1 MAKGSMQEQTGS
13 AMQCKA
19 MQRSDH
25 VAAPVKRN
33 AAAAAAVKSFV
44 GEKNLFFLSIDGF
57 PPAPFRAAAYRLTSM
72 QKIEMRNPPQKT
84 SASKSGVG
92 KCRKGLAALT
102 SAIIHAKCSSKQTT
116 IVLRQKF

>member
-57 PPAPFRAAAYRLTSM
+57 PPAPFRAAAYRL
-72 QKIEMRNPPQKT
+72 PLL
-84 SASKSGVG
+84 
-92 KCRKGLAALT
+92 CRKL
-102 SAIIHAKCSSKQTT
+102 KCEIRPKKLPPRKVVSENAEKAWQ
-116 IVLRQKF
+116 R